1 VADSVAASHF
11 KNTAVNMLYI
21 WGISSVG
28 RASALHVEGHRFE
41 PDILHQNIMLKFLRR
56 LRNMSTIRINGV
68 TISGNAIL
76 VKHGSVFV
84 DGKVVDT
91 GDEKQI
97 RIEVDGSIERLNADA
112 CDSITVAGSAGSV
125 STMSGD
131 VTCGNVEGSVSTM
144 SGDVRC
150 RSIGGSVSTMSGD
163 IVQK

>member
-1 VADSVAASHF
+1 MF
-11 KNTAVNMLYI
+11 
-21 WGISSVG
+21 
-28 RASALHVEGHRFE
+28 
-41 PDILHQNIMLKFLRR
+41 KFLRQT
-56 LRNMSTIRINGV
+56 RNMTTIRINGV

-84 DGKVVDT
+84 DGKVVET
-91 GDEKQI
+91 GDAKQI

-131 VTCGNVEGSVSTM
+131 VTCGNVEGSISTM

>member
-1 VADSVAASHF
+1 
-11 KNTAVNMLYI
+11 
-21 WGISSVG
+21 
-28 RASALHVEGHRFE
+28 
-41 PDILHQNIMLKFLRR
+41 
-56 LRNMSTIRINGV
+56 MSTIRINGV

-97 RIEVDGSIERLNADA
+97 RIEEDGSIERLNADA